1 VPDPRPV
8 NGEDSEVVLSLR
20 LPGSSPATRAL
31 TQAQENQVSE
41 VDVLVFDG
49 SDQYLYSSTGY
60 AFSNGTSSETN
71 VAAVRNFTVR
81 LRPTTSPV
89 DLWVIANAHA
99 KLGSIA
105 VGTAKTTLA
114 ASLEATESDFGM
126 TPGDVFTPFPMWGTL
141 ENVTISTSGLSPNNP
156 VNLTRMVAK
165 INVSLKNTIPQS
177 TFTLTSVHLYNRQTK
192 GRIVPDEGNGHWT
205 YAPAAGP
212 YATDPSLPSPTA
224 KTAGSHRDFLPTS
237 ATAVIDTIYTFEA
250 EKGVAYTS
258 TYEQN
263 TCLVVGGKY
272 NASIQT
278 SYYRIDFVD
287 ELEASLDLLRNHRY
301 DVEIQSVSGPGF
313 PTQEDALNARPVNIT
328 ANVIE
333 WNESGMDVVVMDG
346 QYMLS
351 VSRDSIN
358 ASEDGGTET
367 INIRTDY
374 KDGWTID
381 PLSVDVT
388 WLHLQAPLSG
398 AKDQTV
404 TLTMQVDA
412 MPIGQYYRIGHF
424 IIKAGRLEMTI
435 KVTQINLALVYDNIS
450 STDSIL
456 RTGGNPVSALAH
468 TSSAL
473 TLSFTGS
480 YVGSFDVKAYAGQT
494 LVGTNSNTSKTAHP
508 VSVTANETWS
518 PRRIT
523 YAYVGTDV
531 PETTIPAANWQRGY
545 TIWGSGA
552 ATISRP
558 GGNYVVTV
566 KGDYP
571 SDTQIYAVL
580 QSGGTQ
586 VASPVTVTGTPP
598 NGTATLSIGSN
609 GSGGGRTINIMATS
623 ASAGPVSTPLFALT
637 QTNTVTE
644 INGPSAIYA
653 LQQVYRGEPSESGY
667 LYSGTGAAP
676 SPWQW
681 VTEADLQNTQIV
693 ELFKTAVNSGD
704 LYAINYSVAPVDKWS
719 GIFSVADALV
729 VGPNVTSIYITL
741 NYANTYMRIATGT
754 QATIWDIA
762 RGGYWYYENPITV
775 SNNQELLAYNGNGAR
790 FKIFRLL
797 KKNL

>member
-1 VPDPRPV
+1 V

-60 AFSNGTSSETN
+60 AFSNGSTSETN

-81 LRPTTSPV
+81 LRPTTNPV

-105 VGTAKTTLA
+105 VGTSKTTLT

-126 TPGDVFTPFPMWGTL
+126 TPGDVFKPFPMWGTL
-141 ENVTISTSGLSPNNP
+141 ENVTISSSGLSPNNP

-165 INVSLKNTIPQS
+165 INVSLTTLAQS
-177 TFTLTSVHLYNRQTK
+177 TFTLTSVRLYNRQEK
-192 GRIVPDEGNGHWT
+192 GRIVPDDNGHWT
-205 YAPAAGP
+205 DTPSAGP
-212 YATDPSLPSPTA
+212 YATAPSLPSPTA
-224 KTAGSHRDFLPTS
+224 KTAGSHRDFVPTS
-237 ATAVIDTIYTFEA
+237 ASAVIDTIYTFEA

-272 NASIQT
+272 NGSSQS

-287 ELEASLDLLRNHRY
+287 ASKNALHLLRNHRY

-313 PTQEDALNARPVNIT
+313 PTQEDALNARPINIT
-328 ANVIE
+328 ANVID

-351 VSRDSIN
+351 VSRDSVN
-358 ASEDGGTET
+358 VDAAGGTET

-381 PLSVDVT
+381 PLSVDVD

-424 IIKAGRLEMTI
+424 IIRAGRLEMTI

-450 STDSIL
+450 STDSIKRL
-456 RTGGNPVSALAH
+456 GGDPVLAADLVN
-468 TSSAL
+468 SVSDL

-480 YVGSFDVKAYAGQT
+480 YVGSFDIKAYAGQT

-508 VSVTANETWS
+508 VTVGANETWS

-552 ATISRP
+552 ATISYE
-558 GGNYVVTV
+558 GGSYTVTV
-566 KGDYP
+566 GGDYP
-571 SDTQIYAVL
+571 SDTQLYAVL
-580 QSGGTQ
+580 HG
-586 VASPVTVTGTPP
+586 TGTVVAQNAPIIA
-598 NGTATLSIGSN
+598 GTSTLSIDPN
-609 GSGGGRTINIMATS
+609 SGDSRSITIMATS
-623 ASAGPVSTPLFALT
+623 ITPIPVNKSLFTLTQRPGPTYEFEYNGETYALYEFYAESQLNYNNIQLWPGLPQIPSSSWKWVDDVRVLGSHNHVILDPIAEERFYAFNNSLEPIQYLNGDLTGEMLIVTSSMTDIHTANDLRIHFAAPVSAVVYFFYMHMMTAENQLWGNMAT
-637 QTNTVTE
+637 IGGSN
-644 INGPSAIYA
+644 SA
-653 LQQVYRGEPSESGY
+653 
-667 LYSGTGAAP
+667 
-676 SPWQW
+676 
-681 VTEADLQNTQIV
+681 
-693 ELFKTAVNSGD
+693 
-704 LYAINYSVAPVDKWS
+704 WS
-719 GIFSVADALV
+719 TIFSSVQ
-729 VGPNVTSIYITL
+729 T
-741 NYANTYMRIATGT
+741 
-754 QATIWDIA
+754 
-762 RGGYWYYENPITV
+762 RGLKMF
-775 SNNQELLAYNGNGAR
+775 LLMQ
-790 FKIFRLL
+790 
-797 KKNL
+797 KK